1 MSSGYRIDRSS
12 SPLLDYGQGN
22 DDSPGKNEGS
32 TSASSTGQKSYI
44 DRSGSRKGEDKSLEM
59 RTARKKNNHK
69 KNKHKKK
76 KIAER
81 NAREFNDD
89 QTDD

>member
-1 MSSGYRIDRSS
+1 MSPGYRINSSS
-12 SPLLDYGQGN
+12 SPHLDYGQGN
-22 DDSPGKNEGS
+22 NDSPGENEGS
-32 TSASSTGQKSYI
+32 ASTSSAGHKSYI

-59 RTARKKNNHK
+59 RKARKKNRRR
-69 KNKHKKK
+69 KK

-81 NAREFNDD
+81 NAREFTDD